1 MGETKKKVGITFIN
15 IYILVTGSRGIV
27 GSVQYVVICIVL
39 LCTLDSV
46 HCTMYTAHY
55 ILYNVHCTLNTVQCT
70 LHIGSVHCTL
80 YTVHCS
86 LYLVNCTLYTVH
98 VVTTLYAACV
108 CTVLQVLYCTTG
120 TKDKVLYYRYCT
132 VLYCTVLQVLYCT
145 TSIVSKL

>member
-55 ILYNVHCTLNTVQCT
+55 ILYNVDCTLNTVQCT
-70 LHIGSVHCTL
+70 LHIGSGHCTL

-86 LYLVNCTLYTVH
+86 LYTVH

-108 CTVLQVLYCTTG
+108 CTVLQVLKIKYCTTG
-120 TKDKVLYYRYCT
+120 TVLYCTVLYYRYCT
-132 VLYCTVLQVLYCT
+132 VLQVLL
-145 TSIVSKL
+145 VSCSVFNDVLVQ

>member
-80 YTVHCS
+80 FTIPCKLYIIHCTCS
-86 LYLVNCTLYTVH
+86 YYLVRCM
-98 VVTTLYAACV
+98 C
-108 CTVLQVLYCTTG
+108 LYCTTG

-132 VLYCTVLQVLYCT
+132 VLQVLL
-145 TSIVSKL
+145 VSCSVFNDVLVQ